1 VIDWKDLWDGN
12 YQGASAMNKVISSIA
27 AATAFVTTCIAAQA
41 ADLPMEP
48 AYKAPVV
55 VQQVYNWTGFYIG
68 VNGGYAWGSQ
78 DPFNILTSRFDA
90 FSVPFSGGM
99 FGGTAG
105 AQIQSGHVVIGV
117 EADIDWARIN
127 GSATVIP
134 TIGGIPVPAGTAALT
149 TNIHDVSTGR
159 LRVGYALDNWLL
171 YATAGLALLG
181 ANSNVST
188 VGGLAC
194 TTALLTAVCSG
205 TDHRLGAT
213 AGLGLE
219 YGITPAI
226 SAKFE
231 YLYTV
236 AASLEVS
243 HLNEVRVGLNYR
255 FGGL

>member
-1 VIDWKDLWDGN
+1 
-12 YQGASAMNKVISSIA
+12 MNRVLRSIA
-27 AATAFVTTCIAAQA
+27 VPIAFVTTCVAAQA
-41 ADLPMEP
+41 ADLPMPP
-48 AYKAPVV
+48 AYQPPPVV
-55 VQQVYNWTGFYIG
+55 VPVYNWTGFYVG
-68 VNGGYAWGSQ
+68 VNGGYGWGNQ
-78 DPFNILTSRFDA
+78 DPFNILTNRFDA
-90 FSVPFSGGM
+90 FSVPFNGWM

-117 EADIDWARIN
+117 EADIDWANIN

-134 TIGGIPVPAGTAALT
+134 TIGGAIPGGCAACVTSLS
-149 TNIHDVSTGR
+149 TNIHDISTGR

-181 ANSNVST
+181 ANTNVST
-188 VGGLAC
+188 VGGFAC

-213 AGLGLE
+213 AGAGLE

-231 YLYTV
+231 YLYIA

-243 HLNEVRVGLNYR
+243 HINEVRVGLNYR
-255 FGGL
+255 FGGY

>member
-1 VIDWKDLWDGN
+1 MKRFL
-12 YQGASAMNKVISSIA
+12 SAIA
-27 AATAFVTTCIAAQA
+27 AGFASFATCIAAQA

-48 AYKAPVV
+48 AYKVPVA

-68 VNGGYAWGSQ
+68 VNGGYGWGSQ
-78 DPFNILTSRFDA
+78 DPFNILTNRFDA

-99 FGGTAG
+99 FGGTFG

-117 EADIDWARIN
+117 EADVDWADIN

-134 TIGGIPVPAGTAALT
+134 TIGGALPGGCLGLVSCATSLT
-149 TNIHDVSTGR
+149 TKITDVSTGR

-171 YATAGLALLG
+171 YATAGLAYLG
-181 ANSNVST
+181 ANTSVST
-188 VGGLAC
+188 VSGFAC

-213 AGLGLE
+213 AGLGIE
-219 YGITPAI
+219 YGITPTI

-231 YLYTV
+231 YLYIA

-243 HLNEVRVGLNYR
+243 HINEVRAGLNYR